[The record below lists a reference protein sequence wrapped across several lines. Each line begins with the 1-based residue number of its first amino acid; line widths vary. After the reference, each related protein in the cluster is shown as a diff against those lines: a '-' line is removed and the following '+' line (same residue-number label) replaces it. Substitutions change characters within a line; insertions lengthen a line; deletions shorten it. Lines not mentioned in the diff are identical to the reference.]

1 MKSLT
6 VTILTLILTGFT
18 GISQSNSLQTISLP
32 DTITQY
38 VNLHFPEQTIIEIDR
53 EIEGFQRIYEIELN
67 DGTEIDI
74 TKNGEPLKIE
84 TKNAIPV
91 SVIPATVLAYVNANF
106 PQNSI
111 KEWEIKK
118 KRQKI
123 ELTDNRELIF
133 DLEGN
138 FIRFD

>member
-18 GISQSNSLQTISLP
+18 GVSQKNSLQTISLP
-32 DTITQY
+32 ETITQY
-38 VNLHFPEQTIIEIDR
+38 VNLHFPEQTIVEIDR
-53 EIEGFQRIYEIELN
+53 EIEGFQRIYEITLN

-84 TKNAIPV
+84 TENAIPV
-91 SVIPATVLAYVNANF
+91 SVIPAAVLAYVNANF

>member
-32 DTITQY
+32 ETITQY